1 MLNSSF
7 WLEVLKIIVV
17 AVIVWWTGGGH
28 YDDRGWLA
36 AGTILLAVSS
46 SMVNGWLMAK
56 VELEAVAK
64 MEDMVLWQQYRWWV
78 LINSNS
84 NVGCWQ

>member
-1 MLNSSF
+1 M
-7 WLEVLKIIVV
+7 
-17 AVIVWWTGGGH
+17 
-28 YDDRGWLA
+28 
-36 AGTILLAVSS
+36 LAVSS

-78 LINSNS
+78 FINSNS
-84 NVGCWQ
+84 NVGR